1 MADLREKTKEA
12 EKKAREKGAGL
23 WAEFKAFAFKGNV
36 MDMAIGVIIA
46 TAFSKIVSSLVGDV
60 FMPLLSWIVGT
71 RDYSQANI
79 VLREEVL
86 DDAGNVVTPGV
97 SLMMG
102 TFIMNVVDF
111 FLMAVIVFLF
121 VKLITGLIHK
131 KQEEPAPAA
140 PPEPSKEEVLLTEI
154 RDLLKE
160 KEDK

>member
-1 MADLREKTKEA
+1 MADLKEKTKA
-12 EKKAREKGAGL
+12 VEKKAREKSAGL

-36 MDMAIGVIIA
+36 MDMAIGVIIG
-46 TAFSKIVSSLVGDV
+46 TAFGKIVTSLVGDV
-60 FMPLLSWIVGT
+60 FMPLLSWVVGT

-86 DDAGNVVTPGV
+86 DEAGNVVTPGV

-102 TFIMNVVDF
+102 SFIMNVVDF

-121 VKLITGLIHK
+121 VKLIAKLSRK
-131 KQEEPAPAA
+131 KKEEPAPAA

-160 KEDK
+160 KNNQ